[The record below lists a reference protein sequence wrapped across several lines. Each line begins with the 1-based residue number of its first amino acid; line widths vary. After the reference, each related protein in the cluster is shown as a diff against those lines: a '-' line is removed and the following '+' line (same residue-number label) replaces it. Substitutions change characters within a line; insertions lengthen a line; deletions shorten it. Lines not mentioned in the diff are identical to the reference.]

1 MSRGAAEDILVHAYQ
16 CVAKVGG
23 QRENKVVP
31 GLRRRPCDF
40 LSFMFPL
47 DSGFLHRCD

>member
-23 QRENKVVP
+23 QRENKVAPPQETALRLSLLYVSL
-31 GLRRRPCDF
+31 GL
-40 LSFMFPL
+40 
-47 DSGFLHRCD
+47 